1 MPPTVM
7 SADEHR
13 LDLVDRRDGGLD
25 GAVPRSSTPQGFYRS
40 FRFFGAAVA

>member
-1 MPPTVM
+1 LVG
-7 SADEHR
+7 ADEQR

-25 GAVPRSSTPQGFYRS
+25 GAVARDRQPPQGFYRS